1 MKAPKSYEDLRQAI
15 VAGYPAMSRQL
26 QHIGRH
32 AIDHPQEV
40 AMGTVAVLAKR
51 VGVQPSSL
59 VRFAQAL
66 GYPGF
71 SDMQQVFRSQLMR
84 QFTSIQERVRTLGRA
99 EAQEAPDARALLR
112 SYVREGVDALER
124 LPASVEAAAL
134 EEAVR
139 VLAQAGQV
147 YVLAQGRAFP
157 VAYYLAFA
165 LARLERRALL
175 LSGVGGMQ
183 LQRQQAELATPRDA
197 LLAVSFRPYTELVID
212 IAGEL
217 KARGVPVIAMTDS
230 RVSPLAQQATVLL
243 QVREEGQPMFLSLV
257 APVCLS
263 QALVVALGQRLA
275 EGENAGRATA
285 SRVAR
290 ARGASRRTRAAAK
303 SGQPGGR

>member
-1 MKAPKSYEDLRQAI
+1 MKAPKTYEDLRHAI
-15 VAGYPAMSRQL
+15 VAAYPAMSRQL

-40 AMGTVAVLAKR
+40 AMSTVAVLAKR

-66 GYPGF
+66 GFPGF

-84 QFTSIQERVRTLGRA
+84 QFTSIQERVQTLGHA
-99 EAQEAPDARALLR
+99 EAVEAIDARALLR
-112 SYVREGVDALER
+112 RYVREGVDALER

-139 VLAQAGQV
+139 VLAQAEQV

-175 LSGVGGMQ
+175 LSGVGGVQ
-183 LQRQQAELATPRDA
+183 LQNQQAELATPRDA

-230 RVSPLAQQATVLL
+230 HVSPLAQQATTLL
-243 QVREEGQPMFLSLV
+243 LVREEGQPMFLSLV

-275 EGENAGRATA
+275 GDANAGTETPTRA
-285 SRVAR
+285 AR
-290 ARGASRRTRAAAK
+290 ARGASRQASAAARPGQ
-303 SGQPGGR
+303 SGGH